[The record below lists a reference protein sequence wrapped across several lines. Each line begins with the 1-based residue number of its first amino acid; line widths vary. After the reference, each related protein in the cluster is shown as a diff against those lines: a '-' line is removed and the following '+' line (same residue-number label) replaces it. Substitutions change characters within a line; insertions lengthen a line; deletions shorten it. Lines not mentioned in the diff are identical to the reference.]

1 LRIKSNIKFNCIN
14 IIKYGNLFIIIY
26 VIDILEIVGDR
37 RVVFLEFVIFYAI
50 MILCVSESV
59 LAEGILDQI
68 GWRDPIRKDPTLVI
82 LLGIIIL
89 PVIFLVYRA
98 WLDMREKIEKRK
110 IRLVDEELSRKEFV
124 RRRRE
129 SGLNER
135 EVDLLLSMLKNKKVS
150 KIHTVFESV
159 ELFESCVDR
168 EIRDLT
174 LRRVLLEKRKEK
186 GRTIMSLREKLGYC
200 HLPNNVS
207 FVSTRNIPVGQ
218 TGSVYGKSA
227 KVPGRMVLLI
237 NRAEMIASGSF
248 TFKLNYDLQKEEICN
263 FLSGEKVSF
272 SFAREGDARY
282 RVSLTVLG
290 SGPSGTIELQHS
302 SSLKRRQSRHEF
314 RFETPISV
322 QGKLLKKSIMSDNTE
337 IAEGEPFVIN
347 TCTISGGGLSFIHD
361 KSLGPDDLLKVNFD
375 ILETSFTDISLKIIC
390 ALTYNEESKVF
401 IYHAQFV
408 DIENATRER
417 IVKLI
422 FEMARKQGV
431 GEDFAVEE
439 EDEYKELDD
448 GIYIVN

>member
-1 LRIKSNIKFNCIN
+1 MLLR
-14 IIKYGNLFIIIY
+14 
-26 VIDILEIVGDR
+26 
-37 RVVFLEFVIFYAI
+37 FVILCAGI
-50 MILCVSESV
+50 ILLVSEPV

-68 GWRDPIRKDPTLVI
+68 GWRDSIRKDPTLEI
-82 LLGIIIL
+82 LLGLIL
-89 PVIFLVYRA
+89 VSIFFLAYRA
-98 WLDMREKIEKRK
+98 WLDTREKIEKRK
-110 IRLVDEELSRKEFV
+110 IRLEEEELSRKEFI

-129 SGLNER
+129 AGLNER
-135 EVDLLLSMLKNKKVS
+135 EVDLLLSMLKKKKVS

-174 LRRVLLEKRKEK
+174 LRRTLPEKRKEK
-186 GRTIMSLREKLGYC
+186 GMTILSLRGKLGYRN
-200 HLPNNVS
+200 LSSGVPI
-207 FVSTRNIPVGQ
+207 VSTRNISVGQ
-218 TGSVYGKSA
+218 VGSVYGKSA
-227 KVPGRMVLLI
+227 KVPGRMVLMI
-237 NRAEMIASGSF
+237 NRAEIIESGPF
-248 TFKLNYDLQKEEICN
+248 TFKLKYDPQIEETCN

-282 RVSLTVLG
+282 RVFLTVLG
-290 SGPSGTIELQHS
+290 SGPAGTIELQHS
-302 SSLKRRQSRHEF
+302 SSLKRSQSRHEF

-322 QGKLLKKSIMSDNTE
+322 TGKLFKKSIMSDDTE
-337 IAEGEPFVIN
+337 TVEGVPFAIK

-361 KSLGPDDLLKVNFD
+361 RSLGADDLLKINFD

-390 ALTYNEESKVF
+390 ALTYDEELKVF

-422 FEMARKQGV
+422 FEMARRQGF
-431 GEDFAVEE
+431 GDDFVVDDE
-439 EDEYKELDD
+439 EDELDD

>member
-1 LRIKSNIKFNCIN
+1 MIKDRRMVFLKFMISCA
-14 IIKYGNLFIIIY
+14 FII
-26 VIDILEIVGDR
+26 
-37 RVVFLEFVIFYAI
+37 FF
-50 MILCVSESV
+50 VSEPV

-82 LLGIIIL
+82 FLGIIIAA
-89 PVIFLVYRA
+89 IFFLAYRA
-98 WLDMREKIEKRK
+98 WLVTREKIEKRK
-110 IRLVDEELSRKEFV
+110 IRLEEEELSRKEFV

-135 EVDLLLSMLKNKKVS
+135 EVDLLLSMLKKKKVS

-174 LRRVLLEKRKEK
+174 LKRTLPEKRKEK
-186 GRTIMSLREKLGYC
+186 GMTIMSLREKLGYC
-200 HLPNNVS
+200 KLPSNVPL
-207 FVSTRNIPVGQ
+207 VSTRNITVGQ

-227 KVPGRMVLLI
+227 KVPGRMVLMI
-237 NRAEMIASGSF
+237 NRAEIIESGSF
-248 TFKLNYDLQKEEICN
+248 TFKLNYDPQKEETCN

-272 SFAREGDARY
+272 SFASEGDARY

-302 SSLKRRQSRHEF
+302 SSLKRSQSRREF

-322 QGKLLKKSIMSDNTE
+322 TGKLFKKSIMGDDTE
-337 IAEGEPFVIN
+337 TTEGEPFVIN
-347 TCTISGGGLSFIHD
+347 TCTISAGGLSFIHD
-361 KSLGPDDLLKVNFD
+361 RILRAGDLLKVDFD
-375 ILETSFTDISLKIIC
+375 ILETSFTDISLKILC
-390 ALTYNEESKVF
+390 ALTYNEELKVF

-408 DIENATRER
+408 DIENSTREG

-422 FEMARKQGV
+422 FEMARRQGL
-431 GEDFAVEE
+431 GEDFAVE
-439 EDEYKELDD
+439 DEYEELDD

>member
-1 LRIKSNIKFNCIN
+1 M
-14 IIKYGNLFIIIY
+14 
-26 VIDILEIVGDR
+26 
-37 RVVFLEFVIFYAI
+37 VFLQF
-50 MILCVSESV
+50 MILCVFIIILGSEPV
-59 LAEGILDQI
+59 FAEGILDQI
-68 GWRDPIRKDPTLVI
+68 GWRDPGRKDPTPVI
-82 LLGIIIL
+82 LLGIIIAS
-89 PVIFLVYRA
+89 IFFLAYRA
-98 WLDMREKIEKRK
+98 WLDTREKIEKRK
-110 IRLVDEELSRKEFV
+110 IRLEEEELSRKEFV

-135 EVDLLLSMLKNKKVS
+135 EVDLLLSILKNKKVS

-168 EIRDLT
+168 EIRGLT
-174 LRRVLLEKRKEK
+174 LKRTLPEKRKEK
-186 GRTIMSLREKLGYC
+186 GMTIMSLREKLGYC
-200 HLPNNVS
+200 NLPSNVPL
-207 FVSTRNIPVGQ
+207 VSTRNITVGQ

-227 KVPGRMVLLI
+227 KVPGRMVLMI
-237 NRAEMIASGSF
+237 NRAEIIESGSF
-248 TFKLNYDLQKEEICN
+248 TFKLNYDPQKEETCN

-302 SSLKRRQSRHEF
+302 SSLKRSQSRREF

-322 QGKLLKKSIMSDNTE
+322 TGKLLKKSIMSVDPETIE
-337 IAEGEPFVIN
+337 WEPFVIN

-361 KSLGPDDLLKVNFD
+361 KALGADDMLKVNFD
-375 ILETSFTDISLKIIC
+375 ILETSFTDIFLKIIC
-390 ALTYNEESKVF
+390 ALTYNGELKGF

-422 FEMARKQGV
+422 FEMARRQGL
-431 GEDFAVEE
+431 GEDFVVEE
-439 EDEYKELDD
+439 EDDDLDD

>member
-1 LRIKSNIKFNCIN
+1 MVLLR
-14 IIKYGNLFIIIY
+14 
-26 VIDILEIVGDR
+26 
-37 RVVFLEFVIFYAI
+37 FVILCASI
-50 MILCVSESV
+50 ILLVSEPV

-68 GWRDPIRKDPTLVI
+68 GWRDSIRKDPT
-82 LLGIIIL
+82 
-89 PVIFLVYRA
+89 PVIFLGIMIASIFFLAYRA
-98 WLDMREKIEKRK
+98 WLDTREKIEKRK
-110 IRLVDEELSRKEFV
+110 IRLEEEELSRKEFV

-135 EVDLLLSMLKNKKVS
+135 EVDLLLSMLKKKKVS

-174 LRRVLLEKRKEK
+174 LKRTLPEKRKEK
-186 GRTIMSLREKLGYC
+186 GMTIMSLREKLGYC
-200 HLPNNVS
+200 NLPSNVPL
-207 FVSTRNIPVGQ
+207 VSTRNITVGQ

-227 KVPGRMVLLI
+227 KVPGRMVLMI
-237 NRAEMIASGSF
+237 NRAEIIESGSF
-248 TFKLNYDLQKEEICN
+248 TFKLNYDPQKEETCD

-290 SGPSGTIELQHS
+290 SRSTGTIELQHS
-302 SSLKRRQSRHEF
+302 SSLKRSQSRHEF

-322 QGKLLKKSIMSDNTE
+322 TGKLFKKPIMSDDTE
-337 IAEGEPFVIN
+337 TAEGEPFVIK
-347 TCTISGGGLSFIHD
+347 TCTISGGGLSFVHD
-361 KSLGPDDLLKVNFD
+361 RSLGADDLLKINFD

-390 ALTYNEESKVF
+390 ALTYDEELKVF

-417 IVKLI
+417 IVKNI
-422 FEMARKQGV
+422 FEVARRQEFGDDFV
-431 GEDFAVEE
+431 VDDED
-439 EDEYKELDD
+439 DELDD